1 MNFEVSPL
9 PYAKDALQ
17 PAMSAETLEYHYEK
31 HHKGYMSKLKELLAG
46 KPEADKSLDEL
57 VKTSAGAVFNNA
69 AQVWNHTFFWN
80 SMRPDGGGSPDGELL
95 QLLQRDFGGWEK
107 FCAAF
112 NTKGMARFGSG
123 WAWLVL
129 EEGKARIVTTQN
141 AANPLTSRQKPLLT
155 CDLWEHAYY
164 VDYRN
169 DRATFI
175 TAFCEHLVNWEF
187 AAANLR
193 GVKSASQ
200 SSGAVKSLEPAHA
213 R

>member
-1 MNFEVSPL
+1 MNFEIAPL

-46 KPEADKSLDEL
+46 KPEANKSLEEL
-57 VKTSAGAVFNNA
+57 VKHSSGAVFNNA

-80 SMRPDGGGSPDGELL
+80 SMRPQGGASPDGELL

-112 NTKGMARFGSG
+112 KTKGMARFGSG
-123 WAWLVL
+123 WIWLVL
-129 EEGKARIVTTQN
+129 EDGKARIVTTQN

-164 VDYRN
+164 IDYRN
-169 DRATFI
+169 ERDAFL
-175 TAFCEHLVNWEF
+175 TAFCEHLVNWDF
-187 AAANLR
+187 AAKNLR
-193 GVKSASQ
+193 NDKSVGQAGEFTRS
-200 SSGAVKSLEPAHA
+200 EPAHA